1 MAETLVRP
9 IAALAQEL
17 AEGKTTSRKLVDA
30 ALARIADAG
39 GEGGRVFTKVHAQ
52 GALVAAEASD
62 RLRKQGV
69 VPSPLAGLPVSIKD
83 LFDIAGEVTTAGSKV
98 LRDATPA
105 SADAGAVA
113 RLRAAG
119 AVVIGRSNMTGFA
132 FSGIGINPHYGTPA
146 NPYDRG
152 KGRIPGGSSS
162 GAAVSVADGMAAFA
176 LGTDT
181 GGSVRI
187 PAALCGIA
195 GFKPTRRRVP
205 LVGAFPLSTTLDSVG
220 PLAPTAACCATVF
233 QVLAGEPPR
242 PLAAAGFPGLRLGV
256 PKNHMLQDLD
266 VEVAEAFDAAM
277 QRLSRRGAVI
287 VPLAVPEFDEAAKA
301 NSGGGISPPEA
312 YAVHRKWI
320 DREQEIDPRVLE
332 RILGRGSLPP
342 AGYTARRSARNT
354 LAGRFTRANYDI
366 DVLVMPTVP
375 RIAPPIE
382 GLERNAETFRLAN
395 GNMLRNTSL
404 INFLDGC
411 ALTLPIH
418 APREAP
424 VGLMVVGFS
433 GEDER
438 VLSAGAAIEAA
449 LSYQRPRLTAQRN
462 KTRGMGH
469 H

>member
-1 MAETLVRP
+1 MAEVVLRP

-17 AEGKTTSRKLVDA
+17 AEGRTTSRKLVEG

-52 GALVAAEASD
+52 GALLAADASD
-62 RLRKQGV
+62 HLRMRGV

-83 LFDIAGEVTTAGSKV
+83 LFDIAGDVTTAGSKI
-98 LRDATPA
+98 LRDAAPA
-105 SADAGAVA
+105 TEDAVAVA
-113 RLRAAG
+113 RLRAGG
-119 AVVIGRSNMTGFA
+119 AVVIGRSNMSEFA

-146 NPYDRG
+146 NPYDRARR
-152 KGRIPGGSSS
+152 RIPGGSSS

-195 GFKPTRRRVP
+195 GFKPTRTRVP
-205 LVGAFPLSTTLDSVG
+205 LLGAFPLSTTLDSVG

-233 QVLAGEPPR
+233 QVLAGDPPR
-242 PLAAAGFPGLRLGV
+242 PLAAAEFPGLRLGV
-256 PKNHMLQDLD
+256 PKNHMLEDLD
-266 VEVAEAFDAAM
+266 IEVVQA
-277 QRLSRRGAVI
+277 
-287 VPLAVPEFDEAAKA
+287 FDEAAKA
-301 NSGGGISPPEA
+301 NRGGGISPPEA

-332 RILGRGSLPP
+332 RILRGGSLL
-342 AGYTARRSARNT
+342 AADYIDLLATRNR
-354 LAGRFTRANYDI
+354 LAGRFARAGYDI

-411 ALTLPIH
+411 ALSLPIH
-418 APREAP
+418 APRAAP

-438 VLSAGAAIEAA
+438 VLAAGLAIEAA
-449 LSYQRPRLTAQRN
+449 LAYQGPVLVQ
-462 KTRGMGH
+462 
-469 H
+469 

>member
-1 MAETLVRP
+1 MAEAVLRP

-17 AEGKTTSRKLVDA
+17 AAGKTTSRKLVDA

-52 GALVAAEASD
+52 GALLAADASD
-62 RLRKQGV
+62 RLRKEGV

-83 LFDIAGEVTTAGSKV
+83 LFDIAGDVTTAGSKI
-98 LRDATPA
+98 LRDAAPA
-105 SADAGAVA
+105 TEDAVAVA

-119 AVVIGRSNMTGFA
+119 AVVIGRSNMTEFA
-132 FSGIGINPHYGTPA
+132 YSGIGINPHYGTPA

-152 KGRIPGGSSS
+152 RRRIPGGSSS

-195 GFKPTRRRVP
+195 GFKPTLARVP
-205 LVGAFPLSTTLDSVG
+205 LAGAFPLSTTLDSVG
-220 PLAPTAACCATVF
+220 PLAPTVACCATVF
-233 QVLAGEPPR
+233 QILAGEPPR
-242 PLAAAGFPGLRLGV
+242 SLDPAALTGLRLGV
-256 PKNHMLQDLD
+256 PKNHMLEDLD
-266 VEVAEAFDAAM
+266 IEVMEAFDSAI
-277 QRLSRRGAVI
+277 QRLARRGGKI
-287 VPLAVPEFDEAAKA
+287 VELAVPEFDEAAKA
-301 NSGGGISPPEA
+301 NVGGGISPPEA

-320 DREQEIDPRVLE
+320 EREQEFDPRVLE
-332 RILGRGSLPP
+332 RILRGGFVL
-342 AGYTARRSARNT
+342 AADYIELLATRARLMR
-354 LAGRFTRANYDI
+354 RFTRANYDI
-366 DVLVMPTVP
+366 EVMVMPTVP
-375 RIAPPIE
+375 RIAPPME
-382 GLERNAETFRLAN
+382 TLERNPDGFRLAN
-395 GNMLRNTSL
+395 GNMLRNTNP

-418 APREAP
+418 RAKEAP

-438 VLSAGAAIEAA
+438 VLSAGLAIEAA
-449 LSYQRPRLTAQRN
+449 LAYQGPVLVE
-462 KTRGMGH
+462 
-469 H
+469 